1 MKAQE
6 AADVD
11 PVLALDVG
19 TLTAWCMAC
28 RWPSLIIPVLPSF
41 CWFDIPFQS
50 ISKSVKAS
58 DFAQLPN
65 FSIQKFLGNCRKL
78 MYRKC
83 CGFWGTTWYHCSIH
97 SSGSKDFTVALPD
110 GFPDHAHRGFVTLT
124 YLLPSSPGDLS
135 HEDFLGAT
143 ASGEDW
149 KSRKTRLKY
158 TKKNT

>member
-41 CWFDIPFQS
+41 VGLISHFNQFQNRWKHPILLSDPIFQS
-50 ISKSVKAS
+50 K
-58 DFAQLPN
+58 
-65 FSIQKFLGNCRKL
+65 NCSEMAVL
-78 MYRKC
+78 YRTC
-83 CGFWGTTWYHCSIH
+83 CGFWGFHCSIH

-135 HEDFLGAT
+135 HEDFLGA

-158 TKKNT
+158 AKNNT